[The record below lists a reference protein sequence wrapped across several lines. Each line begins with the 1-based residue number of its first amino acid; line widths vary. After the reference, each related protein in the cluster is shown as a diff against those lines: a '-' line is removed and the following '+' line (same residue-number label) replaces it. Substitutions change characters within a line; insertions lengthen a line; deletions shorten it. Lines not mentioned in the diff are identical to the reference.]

1 MRLVEETVRPP
12 DQIRSHFESAY
23 PNLSL
28 DLACRMRRRSGDVWT
43 ATVRE
48 KSHGHIVSLGVRHY
62 QSLAIGAA
70 LSGIPERFRRTS

>member
-1 MRLVEETVRPP
+1 
-12 DQIRSHFESAY
+12 
-23 PNLSL
+23 
-28 DLACRMRRRSGDVWT
+28 MRRRSGDVWT

-48 KSHGHIVSLGVRHY
+48 KNHGHIVSLGVRHY